1 MTKSD
6 KPLTYK
12 QTTYLASVPDSC
24 KSLVMDSYT
33 KRLQFSRKI
42 KAKCL
47 ECSCYQRVEVTNC
60 RAETCPLWSFRPYQA
75 TDIDSVMD
83 TDLDTP
89 ADTDAPETREAMPL
103 D

>member
-6 KPLTYK
+6 KLLTYK

-24 KSLVMDSYT
+24 KSLIRDSYT

-47 ECSCYQRVEVTNC
+47 ECSCYQRSEVTNC
-60 RAETCPLWSFRPYQA
+60 RAETCPLWSFRPYQ
-75 TDIDSVMD
+75 
-83 TDLDTP
+83 TP
-89 ADTDAPETREAMPL
+89 EELQDEAPEKSEATHL